1 MNEKRTLSFILAG
14 NPVTKKNSQ
23 AMAVNRKTGKTFP
36 VQSKSYKE
44 YERKQ
49 LAALYMTLDSW
60 GSTPCN
66 LQAVYYMETHRK
78 VDLCNLL
85 AATCDILV
93 KAGLLEDDNC
103 SIVIGH
109 DGSRVR
115 YDKENPRVEITLTEV
130 ADEEYPL

>member
-1 MNEKRTLSFILAG
+1 MNEKRTLSFTLMG

-44 YERKQ
+44 YEKRQ
-49 LAALYMTLDSW
+49 LAEMKLLPGSW
-60 GSTPCN
+60 GSMPCN

-93 KAGLLEDDNC
+93 KAGFLEDDNC
-103 SIVIGH
+103 SIVVGH

-115 YDKENPRVEITLTEV
+115 YDKENPRVEITLTE
-130 ADEEYPL
+130 AAGEEQLL